1 MGAPAVTCAS
11 GGIKPPL
18 EVADELTV
26 TVEEFHKRAKL
37 NAGLM
42 LVLSATVVGFSVFVF
57 DEPDF
62 ISIVAAMLAVEAA
75 VFFLAMPVHPDEP
88 VRIDYGSPRVPWLIA
103 AQLLIAVVCI
113 VIAVMASLAFA
124 IVAVPAIAIA
134 ATLAFKRGP
143 GRPAQLFDP
152 QVPQSRASK
161 QDVE

>member
-1 MGAPAVTCAS
+1 
-11 GGIKPPL
+11 
-18 EVADELTV
+18 
-26 TVEEFHKRAKL
+26 
-37 NAGLM
+37 M
-42 LVLSATVVGFSVFVF
+42 LLLSVTVVGFSVFVF

-103 AQLLIAVVCI
+103 AQLLVAVVCI
-113 VIAVMASLAFA
+113 ALAIIASLAIA

-134 ATLAFKRGP
+134 ATLAFKRGS
-143 GRPAQLFDP
+143 GDPAPRFDP
-152 QVPQSRASK
+152 QVPRSSASK